1 MSVMDLNNL
10 PTPEMINLGYSVITS
25 YPHISVKED
34 AARVIHSFDPKRTG
48 YVHVQSHANCP
59 SREHSKEVF
68 LTHMDFKNAVNMFE
82 TNTKFRNSVL
92 EGAKR
97 NAIDELIKVKST
109 GAGFSTV
116 QMYGHDLGLDDET
129 IKKVFGGEYV

>member
-10 PTPEMINLGYSVITS
+10 PTPERVDLGYSTITS

-34 AARVIHSFDPKRTG
+34 SARIIHSFDPKRTG
-48 YVHVQSHANCP
+48 YVHIQSYANCP

-68 LTHMDFKNAVNMFE
+68 LTHMDFKNAVKAFE
-82 TNTKFRNSVL
+82 TNTSFRNSVL
-92 EGAKR
+92 DGVKR
-97 NAIDELIKVKST
+97 NAIDELIKSKST

-116 QMYGHDLGLDDET
+116 QMYGRDLGLDDET
-129 IKKVFGGEYV
+129 IEAVFGGEYV